1 MIFLL
6 FACAGLFTTEDSS
19 ALETWSGYV
28 YQQTLENENELALMS
43 EGRLVLENIHGEEI
57 QLATQPYSDTP
68 YYWQFEIEPEW
79 LNQEVQIRV
88 EGDPKTTLPM
98 LWKSKMPSTT
108 GSWLT
113 GALYSQEI
121 SFTESYFSTFIPEDL
136 SIDLTDSNFAHLW
149 GQPLIPEDWS
159 DVTIRV
165 YDRNDDAVD
174 IYSYQLLEN
183 GAISEN
189 TSTGVTWF
197 FAWNI
202 PVGIIRLEVETI
214 DGDIIQTTYYS
225 QGGDVLSAHFYAL
238 PSTTGEE
245 E

>member
-1 MIFLL
+1 MNR
-6 FACAGLFTTEDSS
+6 S
-19 ALETWSGYV
+19 
-28 YQQTLENENELALMS
+28 YQNGSRVQVA
-43 EGRLVLENIHGEEI
+43 
-57 QLATQPYSDTP
+57 LATS
-68 YYWQFEIEPEW
+68 
-79 LNQEVQIRV
+79 
-88 EGDPKTTLPM
+88 
-98 LWKSKMPSTT
+98 
-108 GSWLT
+108 
-113 GALYSQEI
+113 LYSQEI

-165 YDRNDDAVD
+165 YDRNDDVVD

-214 DGDIIQTTYYS
+214 DGEPADIESLEWDIWDNFATINYRVNRLYDDNFNITF
-225 QGGDVLSAHFYAL
+225 L
-238 PSTTGEE
+238 
-245 E
+245 